1 MIDRDLA
8 VRLVVA
14 AAERVSDHQD
24 ELSRLDSVAGDGDH
38 GVNMATALA
47 EAARRAQ
54 HGGHGTAA
62 EVMRTTG
69 SAFHETVGG
78 AAGALF
84 GSFFGALA
92 GGLSGSPAPDAAGL
106 VTGMEKG
113 LARVMRVGKAEPGHK
128 TMIDALAPA
137 VHEARRV
144 LGEGGD
150 LASVMGAA
158 ARAAREGASATAGM
172 RPSAGRARFAPEH
185 SLGTEDPGAN
195 TVALILE
202 SWHDQLNSEA
212 VT

>member
-1 MIDRDLA
+1 MIDRHLA

-14 AAERVSDHQD
+14 AAERVNGHQE

-47 EAARRAQ
+47 EAAHRAER
-54 HGGHGTAA
+54 GGHGTAA
-62 EVMRTTG
+62 EVMRATG

-84 GSFFGALA
+84 GAFFGALA
-92 GGLSGSPAPDAAGL
+92 GQLSWSALPDAPQLVAGF
-106 VTGMEKG
+106 EKG
-113 LARVMRVGKAEPGHK
+113 LARVARVGKAEPGQK

-137 VHEARRV
+137 TYQARRV
-144 LGEGGD
+144 LDEGGD

-158 ARAAREGASATAGM
+158 AGAAREGARATAGM

-195 TVALILE
+195 TVALILQ
-202 SWHDQLNSEA
+202 SWADHLTSE
-212 VT
+212 VMT

>member
-78 AAGALF
+78 
-84 GSFFGALA
+84 
-92 GGLSGSPAPDAAGL
+92 
-106 VTGMEKG
+106 E
-113 LARVMRVGKAEPGHK
+113 
-128 TMIDALAPA
+128 
-137 VHEARRV
+137 RRV
-144 LGEGGD
+144 RSSEPSSALW
-150 LASVMGAA
+150 
-158 ARAAREGASATAGM
+158 RAGF
-172 RPSAGRARFAPEH
+172 PGRLHP
-185 SLGTEDPGAN
+185 TPP
-195 TVALILE
+195 V
-202 SWHDQLNSEA
+202 W
-212 VT
+212 

>member
-14 AAERVSDHQD
+14 ASTRVSDHQD

-47 EAARRAQ
+47 EAARSAEQ
-54 HGGHGTAA
+54 GDHGTAA
-62 EVMRTTG
+62 DVMRATG

-84 GSFFGALA
+84 GAFFGAVA
-92 GGLSGSPAPDAAGL
+92 GQLSRSEAPDAQQLVAGL
-106 VTGMEKG
+106 EKG
-113 LARVMRVGKAEPGHK
+113 LARVARVGKAEPGHK

-137 VHEARRV
+137 VRDARESLDREDGLEPV
-144 LGEGGD
+144 L
-150 LASVMGAA
+150 AAA
-158 ARAAREGASATAGM
+158 ARAARRGATATAGM
-172 RPSAGRARFAPEH
+172 RPSAGRARFAAEH

-195 TVALILE
+195 TVALVLE
-202 SWHDQLNSEA
+202 SWADQLRSE
-212 VT
+212 VRV

>member
-47 EAARRAQ
+47 EAARRAEQ
-54 HGGHGTAA
+54 GGHGTAA

-113 LARVMRVGKAEPGHK
+113 LARVVRVGKAEPGHK

-137 VHEARRV
+137 TREARRV
-144 LGEGGD
+144 LDEGGD
-150 LASVMGAA
+150 LASVTAA
-158 ARAAREGASATAGM
+158 AAGAAREGARATAGM

>member
-14 AAERVSDHQD
+14 ASTRVSDHQD

-47 EAARRAQ
+47 EAARRAEQ
-54 HGGHGTAA
+54 GDHATAA
-62 EVMRTTG
+62 DVMRATG

-84 GSFFGALA
+84 GAFFGAMA
-92 GGLSGSPAPDAAGL
+92 GQFSKAVAPDATEL
-106 VTGMEKG
+106 VAGMEKG
-113 LARVMRVGKAEPGHK
+113 LARVARVGKAEPGHK

-137 VHEARRV
+137 VSDARESLERDGGLEA
-144 LGEGGD
+144 
-150 LASVMGAA
+150 VMVAA
-158 ARAAREGASATAGM
+158 ARAARRGATETADM
-172 RPSAGRARFAPEH
+172 RPSAGRARFAPDH
-185 SLGTEDPGAN
+185 SLGAEDPGAN

-202 SWHDQLNSEA
+202 SWADQLRTE
-212 VT
+212 VRE